1 IPPSSATMVG
11 RAGATRVRF
20 NEAMSD
26 PSIKPAKTARTAR
39 STPFFSGE
47 AVASR
52 AAEQHTPAVGGVLVA
67 FDISGPDEPVREHA
81 RRGHGDAEQL
91 GQPPDRRHLFIAK
104 EVDRSQL
111 LHRDVEIAPATGSR
125 GQERSV
131 DLLVGNKRFID

>member
-52 AAEQHTPAVGGVLVA
+52 AATAVIRPGSPPAEQHTPAVGGVLVA
-67 FDISGPDEPVREHA
+67 FDISGLDESVREHA

-111 LHRDVEIAPATGSR
+111 LHRDVEIAPAT
-125 GQERSV
+125 
-131 DLLVGNKRFID
+131 